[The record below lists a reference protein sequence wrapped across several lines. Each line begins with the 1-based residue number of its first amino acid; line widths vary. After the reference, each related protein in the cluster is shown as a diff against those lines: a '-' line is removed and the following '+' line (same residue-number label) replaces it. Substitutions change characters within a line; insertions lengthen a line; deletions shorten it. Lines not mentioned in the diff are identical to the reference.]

1 VVPILTVF
9 FPGDSDTIPEPES
22 QMNCIKSVVNPDM
35 EFNDENGSS
44 GLKAVP
50 TILAMWVS
58 MLAMLLT
65 ILP

>member
-44 GLKAVP
+44 DLKAVP